1 MSVGSSKI
9 EERKEPPMNDFE
21 KLWEIAMS
29 EATARLEALS
39 DEEVERIINES
50 NLAS

>member
-1 MSVGSSKI
+1 
-9 EERKEPPMNDFE
+9 MNDFE
-21 KLWEIAMS
+21 KAMALVLS
-29 EATARLEALS
+29 EGLAKIESLS

>member
-1 MSVGSSKI
+1 MGAV
-9 EERKEPPMNDFE
+9 MNDFE
-21 KLWEIAMS
+21 KAMALVLS
-29 EATARLEALS
+29 EGLAKIESLS